1 MIDLWPSILLGPLT
15 MSVSEANAYVKQL
28 LDDDAT
34 LADLWVRGEVGEAR
48 TYASG
53 HTYFTLRDGTSQLR
67 CVLFRQ
73 HARRLEPLE
82 CGRQYLVRG
91 AISVYEARGEYQ
103 LYVTDHRPAGAGE
116 LYLEFERLKQRLEAE
131 GLFAT
136 ERKRP
141 LPRYPLRIGI
151 ATSPDGAVVHDLC
164 TIIGR
169 RFPVAEVLL
178 APCRVQGAEAVRT
191 IVAALRALDQAG
203 VEVIVLARGGGS
215 IEDLW
220 AFNDEAVA
228 RAIAAARVPVISAVG
243 HETDFTIAD
252 FVADLR
258 APTPSAAAELLTPDG
273 AALDQQLAT
282 LVQRAERAVQAQLWM
297 ATADLERLETQLR
310 QQIATRLDQA
320 RGRLEAL
327 AARLDALSP
336 QRVLS
341 RGYAVVRT
349 GERGTIVRDAK
360 QVPPGSLLHIL
371 LAHGSLTARV
381 VEEQSA
387 VAAPHA
393 IGFS

>member
-1 MIDLWPSILLGPLT
+1 

-73 HARRLEPLE
+73 QARRLEPLE

-103 LYVTDHRPAGAGE
+103 LYVTDHRPVGTGE

-131 GLFAT
+131 GLFAA

-151 ATSPDGAVVHDLC
+151 ATSPDGAVIHDLC
-164 TIIGR
+164 TVIRR

-178 APCRVQGAEAVRT
+178 APCQVQGAEAVRT
-191 IVAALRALDQAG
+191 IVAALKALDQAG

-228 RAIAAARVPVISAVG
+228 RAIAAARVPVVSAVG

-282 LVQRAERAVQAQLWM
+282 LVQRAGRALQAQLWM
-297 ATADLERLETQLR
+297 AVGDLERLEARL
-310 QQIATRLDQA
+310 QQQATARLDQA
-320 RGRLEAL
+320 HGRLATLAARLEAL
-327 AARLDALSP
+327 SP
-336 QRVLS
+336 LRVLA
-341 RGYAVVRT
+341 RGYAVVRDQES
-349 GERGTIVRDAK
+349 GSIIRDAE
-360 QVPPGSLLHIL
+360 QVAPGCLLHIQ
-371 LAHGSLTARV
+371 LAHGALVARV
-381 VEEQSA
+381 ATQPA
-387 VAAPHA
+387 AAAPHTSSSQ
-393 IGFS
+393 G